1 MHVGRLATVSYNHD
15 HYPSPSS
22 KKALSAVLVARSPL
36 PTMNRQSSAAMSAHQ
51 RLEAATD
58 LSQLSSIS
66 DDIIVACLRERFMT
80 DTIYTNIGTSSL
92 VALNPHKYVSSNADS
107 ILHKY
112 AAEYRDSS
120 DHQERL
126 PPHIFQT
133 ANNAYYHMKR
143 TTQDQCLVFRFVF
156 TALTFTL
163 LTTTTPAGRQAVA
176 SRKIVDWRSSPSSS
190 SA

>member
-1 MHVGRLATVSYNHD
+1 MCTSVGAQRARGKVGNTFLH
-15 HYPSPSS
+15 HHHHPSPSS
-22 KKALSAVLVARSPL
+22 KKVLSAVLAARSPF

-66 DDIIVACLRERFMT
+66 DDILVACLRERFMT

-107 ILHKY
+107 VLHKY

-133 ANNAYYHMKR
+133 ANNAYYHMRR

-156 TALTFTL
+156 T
-163 LTTTTPAGRQAVA
+163 PRYC
-176 SRKIVDWRSSPSSS
+176 
-190 SA
+190 

>member
-1 MHVGRLATVSYNHD
+1 
-15 HYPSPSS
+15 
-22 KKALSAVLVARSPL
+22 
-36 PTMNRQSSAAMSAHQ
+36 MSVHQ

-58 LSQLSSIS
+58 LAHLTQIS

-80 DTIYTNIGTSSL
+80 DTIYTNIGSSAL

-120 DHQERL
+120 EQQERL

-133 ANNAYYHMKR
+133 ANDAYYHMRR
-143 TTQDQCLVFRFVF
+143 TTQDQCIVFR
-156 TALTFTL
+156 
-163 LTTTTPAGRQAVA
+163 
-176 SRKIVDWRSSPSSS
+176 
-190 SA
+190 